1 MSILSKFAKLG
12 EDRLSFKHGEES
24 EYDSKRFRPRKALEK
39 FEKLISRFEPAQIA
53 TRFLN
58 SLMPVPE
65 VMAPNVNTGLS
76 VTPITANDIT
86 VTGYAVSTA
95 SSYDPGLLSAAAN
108 ANVEVGFDLSGAAYQ
123 SLINGMLS
131 RANAG
136 DLQVATQVDPLATYS
151 VQFGFS
157 IIGLSLGLVP
167 TFRNSSFG
175 WEGAFQVFDSVT
187 GQGSMA
193 YGWTGK
199 VDNPLNSGEVLAL
212 IAASGTRPSTA
223 QATFNQPPATTAL
236 PQQIVAFE
244 YVENFIG
251 QTPSNLWPPVVN
263 GIPFD
268 PIPASQVFT
277 PASFSVV

>member
-1 MSILSKFAKLG
+1 MSFLSKFAKIG
-12 EDRLSFKHGEES
+12 EDRLSFNQREEP

-65 VMAPNVNTGLS
+65 VMAPNVNTGLG

-86 VTGYAVSTA
+86 ITGYAVSTA
-95 SSYDPGLLSAAAN
+95 SSFSPGISVTAN

-136 DLQVATQVDPLATYS
+136 ALQVATQVDPLATYS

-157 IIGLSLGLVP
+157 IGGNSRGPFP
-167 TFRNSSFG
+167 TFRNSSFV

-193 YGWTGK
+193 YGWTGR
-199 VDNPLNSGEVLAL
+199 VDNPLNPGEVLAL

-251 QTPSNLWPPVVN
+251 QTPSNLWPPVVY
-263 GIPFD
+263 GTPFD
-268 PIPASQVFT
+268 PIPANQTFT
-277 PASFSVV
+277 PASFPAV

>member
-1 MSILSKFAKLG
+1 MSFLSKFAKIG
-12 EDRLSFKHGEES
+12 EDRLSFNHGEEP

-65 VMAPNVNTGLS
+65 VMAPNVNTGLG

-95 SSYDPGLLSAAAN
+95 SSYNPALGIEAI

-136 DLQVATQVDPLATYS
+136 ALQVATQVDPLAAYS

-157 IIGLSLGLVP
+157 IAGGLAELGP
-167 TFRNSSFG
+167 AFRNSSFV

-193 YGWTGK
+193 YGWTGT
-199 VDNPLNSGEVLAL
+199 VHSPLNSGEVLAL

-223 QATFNQPPATTAL
+223 QATFNQPLDTTAL

-244 YVENFIG
+244 YVKNFIG
-251 QTPSNLWPPVVN
+251 QTPSSLWPPVVN

-268 PIPASQVFT
+268 PIPANQTFT
-277 PASFSVV
+277 PASFPVV

>member
-1 MSILSKFAKLG
+1 MSFLSKFAKIG
-12 EDRLSFKHGEES
+12 EDRLSFNHREEP

-65 VMAPNVNTGLS
+65 VMAPNVNTGLG

-86 VTGYAVSTA
+86 ITGYAVSTA
-95 SSYDPGLLSAAAN
+95 SSFDPGFSATAI

-136 DLQVATQVDPLATYS
+136 ALQVATQVDPLATYS

-157 IIGLSLGLVP
+157 IGGTSRGFVP
-167 TFRNSSFG
+167 TFRNSSFV

-193 YGWTGK
+193 YGWTGT

-251 QTPSNLWPPVVN
+251 QTPSNLWPPVVY
-263 GIPFD
+263 GTPFD
-268 PIPASQVFT
+268 PIPANQTFT
-277 PASFSVV
+277 PASFPAV

>member
-1 MSILSKFAKLG
+1 MSFLSKFAKIG
-12 EDRLSFKHGEES
+12 EDRLSFNHREEP

-65 VMAPNVNTGLS
+65 VMAPNVNTGLG

-86 VTGYAVSTA
+86 ITGYAVSTA
-95 SSYDPGLLSAAAN
+95 SSFDSGVSATAI

-123 SLINGMLS
+123 SLINGMLF

-136 DLQVATQVDPLATYS
+136 ALQIATQVDPLATYS

-157 IIGLSLGLVP
+157 ILGLSPGSVP
-167 TFRNSSFG
+167 TFRNSTFR

-193 YGWTGK
+193 YGWTGT

-268 PIPASQVFT
+268 PIPANQTFT
-277 PASFSVV
+277 PASFPVV